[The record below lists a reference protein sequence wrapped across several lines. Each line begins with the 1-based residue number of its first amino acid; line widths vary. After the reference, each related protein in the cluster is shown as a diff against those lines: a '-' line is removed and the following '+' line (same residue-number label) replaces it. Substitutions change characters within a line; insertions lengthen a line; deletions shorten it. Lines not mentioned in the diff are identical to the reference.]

1 MRVKGTLVRN
11 RLEFLRE
18 RFGPE
23 APPRVLR
30 ALNPADQRAIQSL
43 LPASWVPFSLL
54 NSLDAEIV
62 GRYGDGNLEMCRD
75 IGAFAAHRNLASVYR
90 TFLDQAAGDPHRLLE
105 GLAGL
110 HSTSYDWGRV
120 KASRLDKTRGQVE
133 VDYAGGASR
142 TNCLTSVGFYG
153 EALRQLALKNA
164 KVLERSC
171 QAAGGALCLYEMAWD
186 A

>member
-1 MRVKGTLVRN
+1 MRVKGTLVRT

-23 APPRVLR
+23 APPAVIR
-30 ALNPADQRAIQSL
+30 ALGAPEQRAVQSA
-43 LPASWVPFSLL
+43 LPASWIPFALL
-54 NSLDAEIV
+54 NSLDGEIV
-62 GRYGDGNLEMCRD
+62 ARFGHGSQELCRD
-75 IGAFAAHRNLASVYR
+75 VGAFTAHRTLASVYR
-90 TFLDQAAGDPHRLLE
+90 TFVEQAGGDPHRLVE
-105 GLAGL
+105 GLASL

-120 KASRLDKTRGQVE
+120 RATRLDDSRGQVE

-142 TNCLTSVGFYG
+142 TNCLASVGFYG
-153 EALRQLALKNA
+153 EALRQLALKDA

-171 QAAGGALCLYEMAWD
+171 QAAGGAVCLYEVAWQ